1 MIHYLT
7 EERSLVL
14 KNQALRLLEQGS
26 FTPPLMQRAA
36 LIAAQSASQLVSTSK
51 TIYVLAGP
59 GNNGG
64 DALYTAAYLKQMGYF
79 VRILVTTSPDH
90 LNAECLAGYQLAQQ
104 YGVEIQHGFEFH
116 LPAGCGLMIDGL
128 FGIGL
133 SKSIRSPYVELIEQ
147 MNRHRSLYCLTLAL
161 DVPSGIESDTGRILG
176 VAVRADYTL
185 TFLGLKPGLLTADGR
200 DASGKIWV
208 HDLFLPAEKFDTFFT
223 KTDQAGSLNMVSSEA
238 WYKFKRVLNSHKGLF
253 GNVGVIGGAPSMQ
266 GAAILSGRAALKLG
280 AGRVFVSASGCEMD
294 FHYPELMFQTDQML
308 LQREDLTCLVLGMGL
323 GQSPAAK
330 KLLIESF
337 KTQKPLILDA
347 DGLRLL
353 AECDTLCVRDH
364 QAVLLLTPHPAEA
377 AALLDSSVAQIQA
390 DRLAAAKAL
399 ASKYQAWVILKG
411 MGSICMAPN
420 GKWWINQTGNPG
432 LSSAGMGDTLAGV
445 IGALFAQTCDM
456 TLAMRLGVYLHG
468 LAADQLVSQGVG
480 PIGLTASEL
489 IDQARKILNQLV
501 YTPSN

>member
-1 MIHYLT
+1 MIRYLT
-7 EERSLVL
+7 AERNLIL
-14 KNQALRLLEQGS
+14 KNQALRSLEIGLY
-26 FTPPLMQRAA
+26 TPPLMQRAA
-36 LIAAQSASQLVSTSK
+36 LVAAQSISQLVTPDK
-51 TIYVLAGP
+51 TIYVLVGP

-79 VRILVTTSPDH
+79 VRALVTVSAEA
-90 LNAECLAGYQLAQQ
+90 LNAACLAAYHFAQD
-104 YGVEIQHGFEFH
+104 YGVELQHGFEFH
-116 LPAGCGLMIDGL
+116 LPAGCGLMVDGL

-133 SKSIRSPYVELIEQ
+133 NQLIRTPYVELIEQ
-147 MNRHRSLYCLTLAL
+147 INRHRSLYCLTCSL
-161 DVPSGIESDTGRILG
+161 DIPSGIECDTGRILG
-176 VAVRADYTL
+176 VAVRADHTF
-185 TFLGLKPGLLTADGR
+185 TFLGLKPGLFTADGR
-200 DASGKIWV
+200 DHAGQIWV
-208 HDLFLPAEKFDTFFT
+208 HDLFLAPEKFDVFLGKNDVDTVGT
-223 KTDQAGSLNMVSSEA
+223 LNTVSAEA

-294 FHYPELMFQTDQML
+294 FHHPELMFQPDHEL
-308 LQREDLTCLVLGMGL
+308 IQRDDITCFVLGMGM

-330 KLLIESF
+330 KRLLESF

-353 AECDTLCVRDH
+353 AACHHEIRQH

-399 ASKYQAWVILKG
+399 AQKYQAWVILKG
-411 MGSICMAPN
+411 MGSICMTPH
-420 GKWWINQTGNPG
+420 GKWWLNHTGNPG
-432 LSSAGMGDTLAGV
+432 LSSAGMGDTLAGM

-468 LAADQLVSQGVG
+468 LAADQLVEQGIG

-501 YTPSN
+501 Y